1 MRIPLATTIESR
13 DGTLTRDAKVKNGI
27 VETRGEDVPPIVRKR
42 PGLTDLGLVRAGAAQ
57 LLYYWFGKVR
67 AVIGDYINAISGATA
82 QSLGDWSSVSLPSFD
97 NWALVAHDGTAFAA
111 AVINNSIGSLKAAH
125 STDGSNWTAAATS
138 EQLIARAL
146 IGAPG
151 IFVLAGQNSSG
162 GGTATAS
169 VSTDHGATW
178 ADATLPATKLWNCG
192 CYNSTGQKFL
202 LIDNAAYTATSSDGA
217 TWSAGGSMPASR
229 DWKGVCWAPEL
240 SMYVAVAAT
249 GAVTTNIAYS
259 TDGGATWNSVS
270 HTNGVTFYSVAW
282 NGSIFCA
289 FNATSTYYTST
300 DGINWAART
309 SPQSSLS
316 VVAASNGKFVAV
328 STNGATSNAYWSS
341 DGITWTAKALSVAAQ
356 ASVHACVAG
365 DGAGMWIV
373 APFVSSSSANRASF
387 GTNITASGTAL
398 SPTSAGE
405 QFSAQDNGAN
415 SPESLLMIKN
425 STQAWVVDTSDV
437 VTQITDVD
445 YPGKYTV
452 TLTSLTRSSTTATAT
467 TAADTNF
474 RAGDSVVIA
483 GVNEAGWNGTY
494 TILSTTRSG
503 QTVPAPDPVAI
514 TITRSGTTATATSTA
529 VPHGYTNG
537 QSVTIAGAEQTQYN
551 GTKTITWISATQFS
565 FTVTVTSAVTAAPTS
580 PATGTPV
587 ITPKTYPGLALH
599 TIGVGVVDIQPQG
612 TDQATISFFAGLTAG
627 VQVTI
632 ASCAAD
638 AGFVGTHTIAST
650 GTGYSRIAYSGP
662 WQGFT
667 TITVRGPAPTISSIT
682 TDGAGVA
689 TVTTS
694 AAHGFTTGQR
704 VTITGASPWQYNV
717 TDATVT
723 VTGTTT
729 FTYRHPYTSA
739 ADASPA
745 TPATGTI
752 TAQGPAS
759 VSGASFTFAVDGTET
774 TPATGTITANSGR
787 TTVPGIAYLNG
798 YFVVMDEQGVLYN
811 SALDDPENWNALE
824 YTSALNEPGS
834 GKAIAKSGNY
844 IAAFK
849 EWSTE
854 FFYDAKNP
862 VGSPLSPVENG
873 FTLVG
878 CASGESVANVDGAL
892 MWVAQSK
899 KHKGRSVYAM
909 RGIEQAK
916 VSTPAVE
923 RILNADSLATVRA
936 WGARI
941 DGHPCYILTLVGSGV
956 TLVLDA
962 STGIWHE
969 WSTLTIGS
977 SVSVSSITRDG
988 TTATVTCA
996 TAHGISDG
1004 DPVTIAGAAQTD
1016 YNGTFQAA
1024 YVSATAFA
1032 IEVEN
1037 SPTTPATGTILAYP
1051 YSSSYFK
1058 LTHYASANGVDVTLH
1073 ATDGHLYEIDPDKY
1087 QDDGVPVDFFV
1098 RTSRLDGGSI
1108 RRKKIA
1114 RISVV
1119 GESADDSAMLRFSDD
1134 DSATFVSYR
1143 RVTLSDAEPNIR
1155 RCGAFERRSL
1165 EFRHVGNTAPRP
1177 EALELLIG
1185 E

>member
-42 PGLTDLGLVRAGAAQ
+42 PGLTDLGLVRAGEAQ

-67 AVIGDYINAISGATA
+67 TVIGDYLDGATGVGQLVVTTWNSA
-82 QSLGDWSSVSLPSFD
+82 DKDSDVALSNGDLTITVSAGGFARSVDSLSSGSWAFQTTVATATGTVCVGMANASATFVQLGASHASIAYNSNSGQITKNSSVLATVATYTAGDVIKVIYDADTPSIAFYK
-97 NWALVAHDGTAFAA
+97 NGTLVYTATGSNVPTGPLYAA
-111 AVINNSIGSLKAAH
+111 A
-125 STDGSNWTAAATS
+125 
-138 EQLIARAL
+138 
-146 IGAPG
+146 GA
-151 IFVLAGQNSSG
+151 NSSG
-162 GGTATAS
+162 
-169 VSTDHGATW
+169 
-178 ADATLPATKLWNCG
+178 
-192 CYNSTGQKFL
+192 
-202 LIDNAAYTATSSDGA
+202 
-217 TWSAGGSMPASR
+217 
-229 DWKGVCWAPEL
+229 
-240 SMYVAVAAT
+240 AV
-249 GAVTTNIAYS
+249 VHTTNF
-259 TDGGATWNSVS
+259 G
-270 HTNGVTFYSVAW
+270 
-282 NGSIFCA
+282 
-289 FNATSTYYTST
+289 
-300 DGINWAART
+300 
-309 SPQSSLS
+309 
-316 VVAASNGKFVAV
+316 VAAS
-328 STNGATSNAYWSS
+328 GAS
-341 DGITWTAKALSVAAQ
+341 
-356 ASVHACVAG
+356 
-365 DGAGMWIV
+365 
-373 APFVSSSSANRASF
+373 
-387 GTNITASGTAL
+387 L

-483 GVNEAGWNGTY
+483 GVNESGWNGTY

-503 QTVPAPDPVAI
+503 QTVPAPAPVAI
-514 TITRSGTTATATSTA
+514 TIARSGTTATATSTA
-529 VPHGYTNG
+529 GPHGYTNG

-587 ITPKTYPGLALH
+587 ITPKTYTGLASS
-599 TIGVGVVDIQPQG
+599 TIGGGVVDIQPQG

-638 AGFVGTHTIAST
+638 AGFVGTHTIASS
-650 GTGYSRIAYSGP
+650 GTGYSRITYSAA

-694 AAHGFTTGQR
+694 AAHGFTTGQL

-824 YTSALNEPGS
+824 YTSALNEPGA

-1024 YVSATAFA
+1024 YVSATVFA

-1037 SPTTPATGTILAYP
+1037 SPSTPATGTILAYP

-1073 ATDGHLYEIDPDKY
+1073 ATDGHLYEIDPDTY

>member
-1 MRIPLATTIESR
+1 VRIPLATTIESR

-67 AVIGDYINAISGATA
+67 TVIGDYLDGATGVGQLVVTA
-82 QSLGDWSSVSLPSFD
+82 WNSADKDADVALSNGDLTITVSAGGFARSVDSLSSGSWAFQTTVATATGTVCVGMANASATFVQLGASHDSIAYNSNSGQITKNSSVLATVATYTAGDVIKVIYDADTPSIKFYK
-97 NWALVAHDGTAFAA
+97 NGTLV
-111 AVINNSIGSLKAAH
+111 
-125 STDGSNWTAAATS
+125 
-138 EQLIARAL
+138 
-146 IGAPG
+146 
-151 IFVLAGQNSSG
+151 
-162 GGTATAS
+162 
-169 VSTDHGATW
+169 
-178 ADATLPATKLWNCG
+178 
-192 CYNSTGQKFL
+192 
-202 LIDNAAYTATSSDGA
+202 YTATGSNVPTGPLYAAAGA
-217 TWSAGGSMPASR
+217 NSAG
-229 DWKGVCWAPEL
+229 
-240 SMYVAVAAT
+240 AV
-249 GAVTTNIAYS
+249 VHTTNF
-259 TDGGATWNSVS
+259 G
-270 HTNGVTFYSVAW
+270 
-282 NGSIFCA
+282 
-289 FNATSTYYTST
+289 
-300 DGINWAART
+300 
-309 SPQSSLS
+309 
-316 VVAASNGKFVAV
+316 VAAS
-328 STNGATSNAYWSS
+328 GAS
-341 DGITWTAKALSVAAQ
+341 
-356 ASVHACVAG
+356 
-365 DGAGMWIV
+365 
-373 APFVSSSSANRASF
+373 
-387 GTNITASGTAL
+387 L

-529 VPHGYTNG
+529 GPHGYTNG

-587 ITPKTYPGLALH
+587 ITPKTYTGLASS
-599 TIGVGVVDIQPQG
+599 TIGGGVVDIQPQG

-638 AGFVGTHTIAST
+638 AGFVGTHTIASS
-650 GTGYSRIAYSGP
+650 GTGYSRITYSAA

-694 AAHGFTTGQR
+694 AAHGFTTGQL

-824 YTSALNEPGS
+824 YTSALNEPGA

-996 TAHGISDG
+996 TAHGMSDG
-1004 DPVTIAGAAQTD
+1004 DPVTIAGATQTD

-1024 YVSATAFA
+1024 YVSATVFA

-1037 SPTTPATGTILAYP
+1037 SPSTPATGTILAYP

-1073 ATDGHLYEIDPDKY
+1073 ATDGHLYEIDPDTY

-1114 RISVV
+1114 RISVI

-1143 RVTLSDAEPNIR
+1143 RVTLSDTEPNIR

>member
-67 AVIGDYINAISGATA
+67 TVIGDYLDGATGVGQLVVTTWNSA
-82 QSLGDWSSVSLPSFD
+82 DKDSDVALSNGDLTITVSAGGFARSVNSLSSGSWAFQTTVATATGTVCVGMANASATFVQLGASHASIAYNSNSGQITKNSSVLATVATYTAGDVIKVIYDADTPSIAFYK
-97 NWALVAHDGTAFAA
+97 NGTLVYTATGSNVPTGPLYAA
-111 AVINNSIGSLKAAH
+111 A
-125 STDGSNWTAAATS
+125 
-138 EQLIARAL
+138 
-146 IGAPG
+146 GA
-151 IFVLAGQNSSG
+151 NSSG
-162 GGTATAS
+162 
-169 VSTDHGATW
+169 
-178 ADATLPATKLWNCG
+178 
-192 CYNSTGQKFL
+192 
-202 LIDNAAYTATSSDGA
+202 
-217 TWSAGGSMPASR
+217 
-229 DWKGVCWAPEL
+229 
-240 SMYVAVAAT
+240 AV
-249 GAVTTNIAYS
+249 VHTTNF
-259 TDGGATWNSVS
+259 G
-270 HTNGVTFYSVAW
+270 
-282 NGSIFCA
+282 
-289 FNATSTYYTST
+289 
-300 DGINWAART
+300 
-309 SPQSSLS
+309 
-316 VVAASNGKFVAV
+316 VAAS
-328 STNGATSNAYWSS
+328 GAS
-341 DGITWTAKALSVAAQ
+341 
-356 ASVHACVAG
+356 
-365 DGAGMWIV
+365 
-373 APFVSSSSANRASF
+373 
-387 GTNITASGTAL
+387 L

-483 GVNEAGWNGTY
+483 GVNESGWNGTY

-503 QTVPAPDPVAI
+503 QTVPAPAPVAI
-514 TITRSGTTATATSTA
+514 TIARSGTTATATSTA
-529 VPHGYTNG
+529 GPHGYTNG

-565 FTVTVTSAVTAAPTS
+565 FSVTVTGSAPTS
-580 PATGTPV
+580 PATGSPA
-587 ITPKTYPGLALH
+587 ITGKLIRASITNTSTGSYETFRYSTTEPHGLANGATFYDYGLS
-599 TIGVGVVDIQPQG
+599 TSALTVANATTYTFEATVSGWTTSVNGSVLLIVASGLPSVSSVVLVG
-612 TDQATISFFAGLTAG
+612 DQAE
-627 VQVTI
+627 
-632 ASCAAD
+632 
-638 AGFVGTHTIAST
+638 
-650 GTGYSRIAYSGP
+650 
-662 WQGFT
+662 
-667 TITVRGPAPTISSIT
+667 
-682 TDGAGVA
+682 
-689 TVTTS
+689 VTTS
-694 AAHGFTTGQR
+694 SAHGFVTGNL
-704 VTITGASPWQYNV
+704 VTISGCTQTQYNTNGPV
-717 TDATVT
+717 PITVVSSAKFRYQLYGATE
-723 VTGTTT
+723 
-729 FTYRHPYTSA
+729 
-739 ADASPA
+739 SPA
-745 TPATGTI
+745 SPATGTI
-752 TAQGPAS
+752 TAQGVAS
-759 VSGASFTFAVDGTET
+759 VSGATFTFTVDGTET

-798 YFVVMDEQGVLYN
+798 YFVVMDEHGVLYN

-824 YTSALNEPGS
+824 YTSALNEPGA

-892 MWVAQSK
+892 MWIAQSK

-1024 YVSATAFA
+1024 YVSATVFA

-1073 ATDGHLYEIDPDKY
+1073 ATDGHLYEIDPDTY
-1087 QDDGVPVDFFV
+1087 QDDGVPIDFFV

-1165 EFRHVGNTAPRP
+1165 EFRHVGNTSPRP

>member
-67 AVIGDYINAISGATA
+67 TVIGDYLDGATGVGQLVVTTWNSA
-82 QSLGDWSSVSLPSFD
+82 DKDADVALSNGDLTITVSAGGFARSVDSLSSGSWAFQTTVATATGTVCVGMANASATFVQLGASHDSIAYNSNSGQITKNSSVLATVATYTAGDVIKVIYDADTPSIAFYK
-97 NWALVAHDGTAFAA
+97 NGTLVYTATGSNVPTGPLYAA
-111 AVINNSIGSLKAAH
+111 A
-125 STDGSNWTAAATS
+125 
-138 EQLIARAL
+138 
-146 IGAPG
+146 GA
-151 IFVLAGQNSSG
+151 NSSG
-162 GGTATAS
+162 
-169 VSTDHGATW
+169 
-178 ADATLPATKLWNCG
+178 
-192 CYNSTGQKFL
+192 
-202 LIDNAAYTATSSDGA
+202 
-217 TWSAGGSMPASR
+217 
-229 DWKGVCWAPEL
+229 
-240 SMYVAVAAT
+240 AV
-249 GAVTTNIAYS
+249 VHTTNF
-259 TDGGATWNSVS
+259 G
-270 HTNGVTFYSVAW
+270 
-282 NGSIFCA
+282 
-289 FNATSTYYTST
+289 
-300 DGINWAART
+300 
-309 SPQSSLS
+309 
-316 VVAASNGKFVAV
+316 VAAS
-328 STNGATSNAYWSS
+328 GAS
-341 DGITWTAKALSVAAQ
+341 
-356 ASVHACVAG
+356 
-365 DGAGMWIV
+365 
-373 APFVSSSSANRASF
+373 
-387 GTNITASGTAL
+387 L

-529 VPHGYTNG
+529 GPHGYTNG

-587 ITPKTYPGLALH
+587 ITPKTYTGLASS
-599 TIGVGVVDIQPQG
+599 TIGGGVVDIQPQG

-638 AGFVGTHTIAST
+638 AGFVGTHTIASS
-650 GTGYSRIAYSGP
+650 GTGYSRITYSAA

-694 AAHGFTTGQR
+694 AAHGFTTGQL

-759 VSGASFTFAVDGTET
+759 VSGASFTFTVDGTET

-824 YTSALNEPGS
+824 YTSALNEPGA

-1004 DPVTIAGAAQTD
+1004 DPVTIAGATQTD

-1024 YVSATAFA
+1024 YVSATVFA

-1037 SPTTPATGTILAYP
+1037 SPSTPATGTILAYP

-1073 ATDGHLYEIDPDKY
+1073 ATDGHLYEIDPDTY

-1114 RISVV
+1114 RISVI

-1143 RVTLSDAEPNIR
+1143 RVTLSDTEPNIR

>member
-82 QSLGDWSSVSLPSFD
+82 QTLGDWSSVSLPSFD

-111 AVINNSIGSLKAAH
+111 AVINNSIGSLKAAY

-138 EQLIARAL
+138 EQFIARVL

-151 IFVLAGQNSSG
+151 IFVLTGYNSSG
-162 GGTATAS
+162 GGTAKAS

-328 STNGATSNAYWSS
+328 STNGATSAYWSS
-341 DGITWTAKALSVAAQ
+341 DGITWTAKALSVSVAAQ
-356 ASVHACVAG
+356 ASVYACVAG

-373 APFVSSSSANRASF
+373 APFVGSSSANRASF
-387 GTNITASGTAL
+387 GTNITDSGTAL

-529 VPHGYTNG
+529 GPHGYTNG

-565 FTVTVTSAVTAAPTS
+565 FTVTVTGSAPTS
-580 PATGTPV
+580 PATGSPA
-587 ITPKTYPGLALH
+587 ITGKLIRAAVTNTSTGSYGTFRYSTTEPHGLSNGATFYDYGLSTSAL
-599 TIGVGVVDIQPQG
+599 TVANATAYTFEATVSGWATGVNGSVLLIVASGLPSVSSIILVG
-612 TDQATISFFAGLTAG
+612 DQAE
-627 VQVTI
+627 
-632 ASCAAD
+632 
-638 AGFVGTHTIAST
+638 
-650 GTGYSRIAYSGP
+650 
-662 WQGFT
+662 
-667 TITVRGPAPTISSIT
+667 
-682 TDGAGVA
+682 
-689 TVTTS
+689 VTTS
-694 AAHGFTTGQR
+694 GAHGFVTGNL
-704 VTITGASPWQYNV
+704 VTISGATQTQYNTNGPVPITIVSSTKFRYQLYGASE
-717 TDATVT
+717 
-723 VTGTTT
+723 
-729 FTYRHPYTSA
+729 
-739 ADASPA
+739 SPT

-752 TAQGPAS
+752 TAQGAAS
-759 VSGASFTFAVDGTET
+759 VSGATFTFTVDGTET

-824 YTSALNEPGS
+824 YTSALNEPGA

-1024 YVSATAFA
+1024 YVSATVFA
-1032 IEVEN
+1032 IEVKN
-1037 SPTTPATGTILAYP
+1037 SPATPATGTILAYP

-1143 RVTLSDAEPNIR
+1143 RVKLSDAEPNIR

>member
-67 AVIGDYINAISGATA
+67 TVIGDYLDGATGVGQLVVTA
-82 QSLGDWSSVSLPSFD
+82 WNSADKDADVALSNGDLTITVSAGGFARSVDSLSSGSWAFQTTVATATGTVCVGMANASATFVQLGASHDSIAYNSNSGQITKNSSVLATVATYTAGDVIKVIYDADTPSIKFYK
-97 NWALVAHDGTAFAA
+97 NGTLV
-111 AVINNSIGSLKAAH
+111 
-125 STDGSNWTAAATS
+125 
-138 EQLIARAL
+138 
-146 IGAPG
+146 
-151 IFVLAGQNSSG
+151 
-162 GGTATAS
+162 
-169 VSTDHGATW
+169 
-178 ADATLPATKLWNCG
+178 
-192 CYNSTGQKFL
+192 
-202 LIDNAAYTATSSDGA
+202 YTATGSNVPTGPLYAAAGA
-217 TWSAGGSMPASR
+217 NSAG
-229 DWKGVCWAPEL
+229 
-240 SMYVAVAAT
+240 AV
-249 GAVTTNIAYS
+249 VHTTNF
-259 TDGGATWNSVS
+259 G
-270 HTNGVTFYSVAW
+270 
-282 NGSIFCA
+282 
-289 FNATSTYYTST
+289 
-300 DGINWAART
+300 
-309 SPQSSLS
+309 
-316 VVAASNGKFVAV
+316 VAAS
-328 STNGATSNAYWSS
+328 GAS
-341 DGITWTAKALSVAAQ
+341 
-356 ASVHACVAG
+356 
-365 DGAGMWIV
+365 
-373 APFVSSSSANRASF
+373 
-387 GTNITASGTAL
+387 L

-529 VPHGYTNG
+529 GPHGYTNG

-587 ITPKTYPGLALH
+587 ITPKTYTALASS
-599 TIGVGVVDIQPQG
+599 TIGGGVVDIQPQG

-638 AGFVGTHTIAST
+638 AGFVGTHTIASS
-650 GTGYSRIAYSGP
+650 GTGYSRITYSAA

-694 AAHGFTTGQR
+694 AAHGFTTGQL

-824 YTSALNEPGS
+824 YTSALNEPGA

-1004 DPVTIAGAAQTD
+1004 DPVTIAGATQTD

-1024 YVSATAFA
+1024 YVSATVFA
-1032 IEVEN
+1032 IEVKN
-1037 SPTTPATGTILAYP
+1037 SPATPATGTILAYP

-1165 EFRHVGNTAPRP
+1165 EFRHVGNTSPRP